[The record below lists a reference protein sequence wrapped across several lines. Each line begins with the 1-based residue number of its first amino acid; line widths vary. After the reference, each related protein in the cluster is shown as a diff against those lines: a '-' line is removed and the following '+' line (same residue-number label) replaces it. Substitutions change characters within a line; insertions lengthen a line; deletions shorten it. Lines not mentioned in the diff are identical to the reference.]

1 MSRLRSEIIC
11 TVDVVLLTLD
21 QDRLKLA
28 LLRRDRDPFRH
39 VLTLPGG
46 FVHADDDDDAEAAA
60 RRVLR
65 EKAGIVCPYLE
76 QLGAFSGRA
85 RDPRGWSV
93 SVVYFALVPSGIL
106 QRPRSSALTLVGA
119 TQVRNLP
126 FDHQAIV
133 AAALARIRSKSTYS
147 SLPVHLCGPTF
158 TLPRLQAVYEAVL
171 GQPLN
176 KVTFRRK
183 LEELAILEPV
193 EGSREGGR
201 AHRPAQLYRLKDR
214 YQGRLM
220 TSPRAL
226 NLDAAEA

>member
-1 MSRLRSEIIC
+1 MSRRPEIIC
-11 TVDVVLLTLD
+11 SVDVVLLTLD

-28 LLRRDRDPFRH
+28 LLRRDREPFRD

-46 FVHADDDDDAEAAA
+46 FVHPEEDDDAEAAA

-65 EKAGIVCPYLE
+65 DKAGVVSPYLE

-93 SVVYFALVPSGIL
+93 SVVYFALVPPDVLTRAGSPG
-106 QRPRSSALTLVGA
+106 LTLTA
-119 TQVRNLP
+119 AAQVRNLP

-158 TLPRLQAVYEAVL
+158 TLPRLQSVYEAVV

-183 LEELAILEPV
+183 IDELGVLEPV
-193 EGSREGGR
+193 PGAWEEGK
-201 AHRPAQLYRLKDR
+201 ANRPAQLYRLKDAYR
-214 YQGRLM
+214 GTLM
-220 TSPRAL
+220 TSPRSLSLEGGGA
-226 NLDAAEA
+226 